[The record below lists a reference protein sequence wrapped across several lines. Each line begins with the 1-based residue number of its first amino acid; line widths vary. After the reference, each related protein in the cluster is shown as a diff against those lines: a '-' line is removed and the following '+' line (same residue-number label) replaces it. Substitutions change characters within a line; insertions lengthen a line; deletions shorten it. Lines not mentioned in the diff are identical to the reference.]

1 LFVLHQQGIDSQRRE
16 GRKWVTALN
25 SNMVGCIEKEGGK
38 GRTSSWDE
46 EKLEI
51 KSSALYLCMNER
63 REEKLERHHSEK
75 GGKFSQRK

>member
-1 LFVLHQQGIDSQRRE
+1 
-16 GRKWVTALN
+16 
-25 SNMVGCIEKEGGK
+25 MVGCIEKEGGK